1 MNPLRDIF
9 HQTFQSL
16 NLKPGME
23 EALFVLLAA
32 FIAVIISAVGL
43 AVLDSLV
50 TKIEDYFRNR
60 KSNGS
65 KHQNIV

>member
-1 MNPLRDIF
+1 MNPLIDIF
-9 HQTFQSL
+9 HQTLQSL
-16 NLKPGME
+16 TKAPDME

-32 FIAVIISAVGL
+32 FIAVIISAVVL
-43 AVLDSLV
+43 AVLDSFV

-60 KSNGS
+60 KTNGS

>member
-1 MNPLRDIF
+1 
-9 HQTFQSL
+9 
-16 NLKPGME
+16 ME

-32 FIAVIISAVGL
+32 FIAVVVSAVGL
-43 AVLDSLV
+43 AVLDSLI

-60 KSNGS
+60 KSDDS